1 MKSRGNDELMKQV
14 YDTIKE
20 SPGNYA
26 TIAKRIGVPPQ
37 RMYTIM
43 PAMEAAGYLLAED
56 PKYGT
61 LSVYDR

>member
-1 MKSRGNDELMKQV
+1 MKQANPELLRKV

-20 SPGNYA
+20 QPGNYA

-43 PAMEAAGYLLAED
+43 PAMEAAGYLLSED

-61 LSVYDR
+61 LAVFK